1 MSTRGRKAELRV
13 IEGGAFD
20 EASPEGAPAHI
31 PVEMQ
36 AEWQVIV
43 DDLTARR
50 ILTEAMM
57 GSVNAYVMAMFNAR
71 KAQSE
76 IDKHGVLI
84 PDAKGVLKK
93 NPAIGFL
100 GKSQSEILRLSAEL
114 GLTPASSSRS
124 KMKPAAGGGEEDDAQ
139 QDMFNGKP
147 ILDF

>member
-13 IEGGAFD
+13 IEGGAA
-20 EASPEGAPAHI
+20 EAAPETVPDHI
-31 PVEMQ
+31 PAEMH
-36 AEWQVIV
+36 AEWQTIV
-43 DDLTARR
+43 DDLTQRR

-71 KAQSE
+71 KAQAE
-76 IDKHGVLI
+76 IDRHGVLI
-84 PDAKGVLKK
+84 ADAKGILKK

-124 KMKPAAGGGEEDDAQ
+124 KMKPAKEDDAQ
-139 QDMFNGKP
+139 VDLFNGKSL
-147 ILDF
+147 LDF

>member
-13 IEGGAFD
+13 IEGGAAED
-20 EASPEGAPAHI
+20 VPETVPDHI
-31 PVEMQ
+31 PAEMH
-36 AEWQVIV
+36 AEWHTIV
-43 DDLTARR
+43 DDLTQRR

-71 KAQSE
+71 IAQAE
-76 IDKHGVLI
+76 VDKHGVLI
-84 PDAKGVLKK
+84 ADAKGVLKK

-124 KMKPAAGGGEEDDAQ
+124 KMKSSSPQEEEPDL
-139 QDMFNGKP
+139 FNGKP
-147 ILDF
+147 LLDF